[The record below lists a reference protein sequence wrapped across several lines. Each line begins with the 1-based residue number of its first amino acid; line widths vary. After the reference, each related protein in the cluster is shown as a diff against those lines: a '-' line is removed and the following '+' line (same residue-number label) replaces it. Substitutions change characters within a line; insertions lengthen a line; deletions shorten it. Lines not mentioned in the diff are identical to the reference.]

1 VPEPAAKPSAVRLRQ
16 GLALIGGAGV
26 IELLAGIGPLDFF
39 WTPLLVGLAYLAA
52 ATLGG
57 RANGHWATAVVL
69 VAFGA
74 VVVLL
79 DEVHTGINLP
89 AGYLLAVGVGGM
101 AAAALQP
108 RGFSVD
114 ALGVAGAIAAVGLF
128 LLLVD
133 DYPNALGRAEVYAVL
148 LALVGA
154 ANVALAGRGREAAA
168 TSASS

>member
-1 VPEPAAKPSAVRLRQ
+1 VPAHAAKPPAVRLRQ
-16 GLALIGGAGV
+16 GLALLGGAGV
-26 IELLAGIGPLDFF
+26 VELLLGVGPLGFF

-52 ATLGG
+52 AALGG

-79 DEVHTGINLP
+79 HEVNTGINPP
-89 AGYLLAVGVGGM
+89 AGYLLAVGLGGM
-101 AAAALQP
+101 AAAALAP

-114 ALGVAGAIAAVGLF
+114 ALGVAGAIAAAGLF
-128 LLLVD
+128 LFLVD
-133 DYPNALGRAEVYAVL
+133 DYPSVLGRAEAYAVL

-154 ANVALAGRGREAAA
+154 ANVALAGRGRAAA
-168 TSASS
+168 SSAS

>member
-1 VPEPAAKPSAVRLRQ
+1 MPEPAAKPPTVRLRQ
-16 GLALIGGAGV
+16 GLALLGGAV
-26 IELLAGIGPLDFF
+26 VVELLLGVGPLDFF

-52 ATLGG
+52 AALGG

-79 DEVHTGINLP
+79 HEVNTGINLP
-89 AGYLLAVGVGGM
+89 AGYLLGAGLGGM
-101 AAAALQP
+101 GAAALAP

-114 ALGVAGAIAAVGLF
+114 ALGVAGAIAAAGLF
-128 LLLVD
+128 LFLVD
-133 DYPNALGRAEVYAVL
+133 DYPSVLGRAEAYAVL

-154 ANVALAGRGREAAA
+154 ANVAFAGRDRAAA
-168 TSASS
+168 TSAS